1 MMVATKLR
9 HRELYLEKKA
19 TNRKDRLEW
28 RWGKRKL
35 GGRGVGGEGG
45 GEGGGKGS
53 GGGQEFPLH
62 QRWKPQICCLF
73 ASPFIH
79 FPYLNPFPF
88 SLFAFISFDIFLNTN
103 E

>member
-9 HRELYLEKKA
+9 HRVLYLEKKV

-45 GEGGGKGS
+45 GEGGGKGRIS
-53 GGGQEFPLH
+53 FASTLETADLLSLRLALYSLPLSQSFPL
-62 QRWKPQICCLF
+62 
-73 ASPFIH
+73 
-79 FPYLNPFPF
+79 F
-88 SLFAFISFDIFLNTN
+88 SLRFYKF
-103 E
+103 